1 MATPNDPSTPRD
13 PHRPLSRPRPD
24 RGAAGWAWVVIIIV
38 IVVIFWMAMGGHG
51 RRSRTL
57 ANPAGHNPDS
67 AQQASNPV
75 TDPGQL
81 TAPNAKDLVGQPVDL
96 ARAQV
101 SHSANGG
108 AFLIDAGGKPLLV
121 VEATAAN
128 SEDAGMAHRPAE
140 TNGGAWKKDHPAG
153 GGQVH
158 DNGAGQI
165 AQQGKGTPEG
175 AGNAPPLSQ
184 ENTHAFNQG
193 DIVSVQG
200 TVRQMPSEHDA
211 MTRFNL
217 STDEAARVS
226 KSKVYIE
233 ASSVQPAAK

>member
-1 MATPNDPSTPRD
+1 MATPNDPNTPRD
-13 PHRPLSRPRPD
+13 PNRPLSGPRPD

-51 RRSRTL
+51 RRNQTL
-57 ANPAGHNPDS
+57 ANPAGHNS
-67 AQQASNPV
+67 AQNAANPV
-75 TDPGQL
+75 TDAGQL

-108 AFLIDAGGKPLLV
+108 AFLIDSNGKPVLV
-121 VEATAAN
+121 IEATAAN
-128 SEDAGMAHRPAE
+128 SQDTGMAHRPAE
-140 TNGGAWKKDHPAG
+140 TTGGAWKKDHVAG
-153 GGQVH
+153 GGQVR
-158 DNGAGQI
+158 DNGAGQV

-175 AGNAPPLSQ
+175 AGNTPPLAQ
-184 ENTHAFNQG
+184 ENTRTFNQG
-193 DIVSVQG
+193 DIVSIQG

-217 STDEAARVS
+217 STDEAARAS

-233 ASSVQPAAK
+233 ASSIQPTAK